1 MKVTEQ
7 IDALRTLATHPVDY
21 LVVPRVLAT
30 TLAMPVLTAAS
41 ISLAIGAAWVLGVW
55 FFKIDPTYAWANML
69 HYTLLS
75 HVEIGL
81 IKSIVYGAI
90 ISIISCYKGMQCG
103 EGAEG
108 VGRATTEAVVYSSI
122 TILISNFFL
131 TLFLNNVLANGMIE
145 ARDLRKSFGA
155 QRVLDGVNLQI
166 REGESVVIIGRSG
179 GGKSV
184 LLKHLVGLVQPD
196 SGEVIIDGE
205 NIVGMNERR
214 LLSVRH
220 KFGMLFQSA
229 ALFDSM
235 TVAGNVG
242 FALRREKNLT
252 ATEISRRV
260 SEALAMVDL
269 PGTENKKPS
278 ELSGGMRKR
287 VGLARAIVYRPEI
300 VLYDEPTTGLDP
312 IVADSIDQL
321 IVRVR
326 DRLNVTSVVVTHDMR
341 SARRVG
347 QRIVM
352 LHEGKIYVE
361 GTPDEIFAS
370 TDPIVRKF
378 VNGISEKE
386 GD

>member
-1 MKVTEQ
+1 
-7 IDALRTLATHPVDY
+7 
-21 LVVPRVLAT
+21 
-30 TLAMPVLTAAS
+30 
-41 ISLAIGAAWVLGVW
+41 
-55 FFKIDPTYAWANML
+55 
-69 HYTLLS
+69 
-75 HVEIGL
+75 
-81 IKSIVYGAI
+81 
-90 ISIISCYKGMQCG
+90 
-103 EGAEG
+103 
-108 VGRATTEAVVYSSI
+108 
-122 TILISNFFL
+122 
-131 TLFLNNVLANGMIE
+131 MIE
-145 ARDLRKSFGA
+145 ARDLKKSFGA
-155 QRVLDGVNLQI
+155 QAVLDGVNLCI
-166 REGESVVIIGRSG
+166 REGESVVIMGRSG

-184 LLKHLVGLVQPD
+184 LLKLLVGLIQPD

-214 LLSVRH
+214 LIDVRH

-235 TVAGNVG
+235 TVAENVG

-252 ATEISRRV
+252 PTELNQRV
-260 SEALAMVDL
+260 SDALETVDL
-269 PGTENKKPS
+269 PGTEKKKPA

-352 LHEGKIYVE
+352 LHQGKIYVE
-361 GTPDEIFAS
+361 GTPEEIFNS
-370 TDPIVRKF
+370 SDPIVHRF

-386 GD
+386 ED